1 MDILNYTA
9 KAEEMINQFL
19 ALAIMG
25 TSVLSF
31 SPSTMTFTSLASSG
45 NSLLSERAVARSPSR
60 HFSSAVNADVDS
72 ADVALPT
79 KGCIVTIDCRLQ
91 PEGEFVPEPLVDGIV
106 LEDYDPPQRL
116 TFVLGEG
123 NYLPGLHDLVSTMTI
138 GQKAETSIDAG
149 WGERNPSL
157 VATLSLD
164 SLKDSGIDPSKIKEG
179 VKLVLSRGVPAV
191 VTSVTE
197 NEFTIDANPPLAGA
211 SYKASVELLS
221 FDPPIPGDLEYNPS
235 NDGTGSK
242 YEVATF
248 ALGTYTVS
256 LWS

>member
-1 MDILNYTA
+1 
-9 KAEEMINQFL
+9 MINHLLVL
-19 ALAIMG
+19 AVMG

-31 SPSTMTFTSLASSG
+31 SPCVITTTSLTSTCKH
-45 NSLLSERAVARSPSR
+45 LLPERAVAR
-60 HFSSAVNADVDS
+60 FSATNADIDS
-72 ADVALPT
+72 ADVAVPT
-79 KGCIVTIDCRLQ
+79 KGSIVTIDCRLQ

-138 GQKAETSIDAG
+138 GQKSETSIDAG
-149 WGERNPSL
+149 WGERNPNL
-157 VATLSLD
+157 VATLSFD

-221 FDPPIPGDLEYNPS
+221 FDPPIQGDLEYNPS

-248 ALGTYTVS
+248 ALGTYSVS
-256 LWS
+256 LRSKESSSCT